1 MENGTTWGAPPP
13 QAQTGIFT
21 EPQQAPQTDVFA
33 DAAAAEAIA
42 KDAEIA
48 KQNARG
54 KSVGIVEA
62 AIAFDRLKSKNAN
75 YFGSGLAEMIQNLE
89 AARNPDGNLSPDEAA
104 QHRLKIALQNI
115 LPENEANLA
124 TFAVKIPVGTDLKR
138 LSNLLVA
145 EGCVVIV
152 NDYFSQGSQN
162 ARSEVARVVNDILQT
177 HTHAHAS
184 MAANTPPYQQFFD
197 EARELVMAEEAAAVA
212 AR

>member
-1 MENGTTWGAPPP
+1 MKNGTTWGAPPP
-13 QAQTGIFT
+13 QAQTGIPT
-21 EPQQAPQTDVFA
+21 EAQQEPQIDVFA

-42 KDAEIA
+42 KDAEVA

-177 HTHAHAS
+177 HTDRKS
-184 MAANTPPYQQFFD
+184 VVWERVLMP
-197 EARELVMAEEAAAVA
+197 V
-212 AR
+212 